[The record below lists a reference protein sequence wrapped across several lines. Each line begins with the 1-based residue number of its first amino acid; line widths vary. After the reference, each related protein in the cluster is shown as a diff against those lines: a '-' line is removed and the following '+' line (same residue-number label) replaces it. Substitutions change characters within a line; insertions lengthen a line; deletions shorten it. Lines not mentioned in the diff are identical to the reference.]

1 MQKPKPLDILIF
13 SAAIFISLAL
23 IKKSFAFKG
32 SRVIVQ
38 ADGKR
43 YEYSASENGVYKVQ
57 GTLGF
62 TTFEIK
68 DGQIRITDSPCQN
81 KICVN
86 QKWSSPLVCLPNDVI
101 ITLENQE
108 KNDGQNSNKGAFDAV
123 SQ

>member
-1 MQKPKPLDILIF
+1 MQKPKPLDIVIF
-13 SAAIFISLAL
+13 LAAILASVVL

-32 SRVIVQ
+32 SRVVVE

-43 YEYSASENGVYKVQ
+43 YEYSSDENGIYKVQ
-57 GTLGF
+57 GSMGF

-68 DGQIRITDSPCQN
+68 NGRVHITDSPCQN

-86 QKWSSPLVCLPNDVI
+86 QGWSSPLVCLPNDVI
-101 ITLENQE
+101 ITIENENLENE
-108 KNDGQNSNKGAFDAV
+108 GEGAFDAV

>member
-13 SAAIFISLAL
+13 SAALFISAAL

-43 YEYSASENGVYKVQ
+43 YEYSATANGVYKVQ

-62 TTFEIK
+62 TAFEIK
-68 DGQIRITDSPCQN
+68 DRRVHITDSPCQN

-86 QKWSSPLVCLPNDVI
+86 QGWSSPLVCLPNNVI
-101 ITLENQE
+101 ITLEDENPE
-108 KNDGQNSNKGAFDAV
+108 DKGEGAFDAV

>member
-43 YEYSASENGVYKVQ
+43 YEYSASANGVYKIQ
-57 GTLGF
+57 GALGF
-62 TTFEIK
+62 TAFEIR
-68 DGQIRITDSPCQN
+68 DGQIRITDSPCLN

-86 QKWSSPLVCLPNDVI
+86 QGWQSPLVCLPNEVI
-101 ITLENQE
+101 ITLENGEEQSE
-108 KNDGQNSNKGAFDAV
+108 GAFDAV